1 MGWRL
6 DYYHH
11 HEREHCYYCSH
22 SLASAASNIPEISGW
37 GPLSSSKFSSSSPRR
52 CCSLRKKKKKKQI
65 SSSSPKKKD
74 RTPTMKKKEENAPRH
89 RRRYSPEL
97 RACRIRILRPS
108 PPRLGPLSS
117 LSLFFLCARFFC
129 LSFSS
134 FLSSGTFLSLKRN
147 RKLFVSWENKYTH
160 TRTHIQ
166 RIYAS
171 LLDT

>member
-52 CCSLRKKKKKKQI
+52 WCSLRKKKQI

-97 RACRIRILRPS
+97 RACRIRILRPP

-117 LSLFFLCARFFC
+117 LSLFFCAVFC
-129 LSFSS
+129 LSP
-134 FLSSGTFLSLKRN
+134 LSSLLAHSSL
-147 RKLFVSWENKYTH
+147 
-160 TRTHIQ
+160 
-166 RIYAS
+166 
-171 LLDT
+171 

>member
-11 HEREHCYYCSH
+11 HERERCYYCSH

-52 CCSLRKKKKKKQI
+52 CCSLRKKKQI

-97 RACRIRILRPS
+97 RACRIRILRPP

-117 LSLFFLCARFFC
+117 LSLFFLCGFFV
-129 LSFSS
+129 S
-134 FLSSGTFLSLKRN
+134 LSSPLS
-147 RKLFVSWENKYTH
+147 
-160 TRTHIQ
+160 
-166 RIYAS
+166 S
-171 LLDT
+171 LLAHSSL

>member
-1 MGWRL
+1 MICSCYYLFSSYETRRTKMERMTLSKGWRL
-6 DYYHH
+6 DSYHH
-11 HEREHCYYCSH
+11 HARERCYYCSH

-52 CCSLRKKKKKKQI
+52 CCSLRKKKQI

-97 RACRIRILRPS
+97 RACRIRILRPP

-117 LSLFFLCARFFC
+117 LSLFFLCGFFV
-129 LSFSS
+129 S
-134 FLSSGTFLSLKRN
+134 LSSPLS
-147 RKLFVSWENKYTH
+147 
-160 TRTHIQ
+160 
-166 RIYAS
+166 S
-171 LLDT
+171 LLAHSSL